1 MNDLSRRS
9 LLGFGLAAAS
19 TLVVGH
25 ALAAPQIQKKDVK
38 KEVKNER
45 RLVFHALNTGEKF
58 EGTYWEKGGY
68 LPDALTEI
76 RRVLRDHR
84 NDEQHDI
91 DNKLLDLLVAMRA
104 GLQTGEPIEVISGY
118 RSAASNE
125 MMREEGH
132 RGVAPHSYHM
142 LGQAIDIRVPGRS
155 LRSIH
160 NTVLVLA
167 EGGVAMYPR
176 SNFVHV
182 DVGPVRH
189 W

>member
-1 MNDLSRRS
+1 M
-9 LLGFGLAAAS
+9 
-19 TLVVGH
+19 
-25 ALAAPQIQKKDVK
+25 
-38 KEVKNER
+38 KNER

-104 GLQTGEPIEVISGY
+104 GLQTGEPTIEVISAIA
-118 RSAASNE
+118 RPRTNE
-125 MMREEGH
+125 TMREEGH
-132 RGVAPHSYHM
+132 RGVAAHSYHM
-142 LGQAIDIRVPGRS
+142 LGQAIDIRIPGRS

-176 SNFVHV
+176 STSSTSMSAH
-182 DVGPVRH
+182 PQH